1 MAPAGL
7 ARGSCSAGV
16 CVLPLS
22 APDEGLKVKM
32 DYLILSCFRN
42 AAHSCFATAD
52 GFEFAVRSDNKDD

>member
-22 APDEGLKVKM
+22 APGEGLKVKM
-32 DYLILSCFRN
+32 DYFILSCFRN
-42 AAHSCFATAD
+42 AAHSCFATVD
-52 GFEFAVRSDNKDD
+52 RFEFAVRSDNKDD